1 MELIFKSVKSF
12 FQIFNLK
19 TLTIT
24 ILSLLAT
31 YFCMSYGIMADLPQT
46 VIGIAVVFPIVF
58 SIGSAYQRRENALRD
73 YSNLKAHSRSIYLSS
88 RDWFETEA
96 EPEHQDEIKKII
108 LNLLIS
114 VREYLGAK
122 RKFRAEK
129 EPQIYKNFSEL
140 SLFVKS
146 LRTRGMA
153 AGELS
158 RVNQYLCK
166 MIEAFENLKHVA
178 QYRTPIT
185 LRAYSRIFIVLT
197 PILYAPYF
205 AYVGK
210 DIPLALSMITPF
222 LMSIVLVGLDNIQD
236 DLENPYDQVGEDDIK
251 LHAEKLTDY
260 FDLK

>member
-1 MELIFKSVKSF
+1 MSLIIKSIKSF

-19 TLTIT
+19 TLVIT
-24 ILSLLAT
+24 SLSLLAT
-31 YFCMSYGIMADLPQT
+31 YLCLSYGIMADLPQT

-58 SIGSAYQRRENALRD
+58 SIGSAYQRRETALRD
-73 YSNLKAHSRSIYLSS
+73 YGNLKAHSRSIYLSS
-88 RDWFETEA
+88 RDWFETDEN
-96 EPEHQDEIKKII
+96 PEQQEKIKAII
-108 LNLLIS
+108 LKLLIS

-129 EPQIYKNFSEL
+129 ESQIYRDFSEL
-140 SLFVKS
+140 SLFNKDM
-146 LRTRGMA
+146 RKRGMSA
-153 AGELS
+153 AELS
-158 RVNQYLCK
+158 RINQYLCK

-205 AYVGK
+205 AYVGRN
-210 DIPLALSMITPF
+210 IPFALSMVTPF

-236 DLENPYDQVGEDDIK
+236 DLEDPFDQVGEDDIK
-251 LHAEKLTDY
+251 FNAEKLTDY
-260 FDLK
+260 LELR